1 MLEQVPA
8 CIHPL
13 LHPLTQLCFVN
24 LSVSLSDHKQGR
36 EKWLPDL
43 HWLFLLALTFSFLLL
58 EKCWIVS
65 SQLVL
70 SVWWN
75 CLWKTQ
81 SVASSL
87 PLHKAFVIRMEWP
100 SPAIWCQV
108 FLFQSNHYKLR
119 GLGKSTSLAKVKEQC
134 VFAYDESQMHAQTDV
149 ILNSL
154 SFICFPSHLLV
165 VASSARLWSSGWR
178 IILLCRLNRL
188 MTLEFSGWVYGGS
201 A

>member
-81 SVASSL
+81 SVAFSL

-108 FLFQSNHYKLR
+108 FFPNPITINWGVLVKVHHSQ
-119 GLGKSTSLAKVKEQC
+119 KSKNNASL
-134 VFAYDESQMHAQTDV
+134 
-149 ILNSL
+149 
-154 SFICFPSHLLV
+154 
-165 VASSARLWSSGWR
+165 
-178 IILLCRLNRL
+178 L
-188 MTLEFSGWVYGGS
+188 MTNPRCMPKQMLFWIPCPLSVFLHICWSLHHQHASGLLDGESSFSVVSIDSWH
-201 A
+201 